1 MVEAEKQR
9 NNTCRKQVK
18 VITVSVCMIVKNE
31 EKVLARCLDSLRPI
45 ADEIIIADTG
55 STDATKEIAA
65 RYTDK
70 IYDFT
75 WVDDFSAARNFVF
88 SKATKEYVYSA
99 DADEVLD
106 AENCRKFLQLKQLL
120 LPEIEM
126 VQFLYT
132 NQLQHNTTYNYDTEY
147 RPKLYK
153 RLREFVWEDPLHES
167 VRREPVIYDS
177 DIAIIHMPERPHGTR
192 DFEIMQKTIQTQGG
206 LSKKLRKMYARELFI
221 AGKDDDFVAAESYF
235 AGILEA
241 SDTEPEGITEALC
254 VLAKAAEARQ
264 DVEGF
269 FKVVL
274 KSVATGNPPAEICTL
289 LGAHFEARGE
299 VQEGSIWYYNAAFE
313 TEPVLSLTYGT
324 KMPLEGLVRCKRAIG
339 DEISATEFE
348 RKLEEKLKD

>member
-1 MVEAEKQR
+1 M
-9 NNTCRKQVK
+9 
-18 VITVSVCMIVKNE
+18 ITISVCMIVKNE

-75 WVDDFSAARNFVF
+75 WVDDFAAARNFVF
-88 SKATKEYVYSA
+88 SKATKEYIYSA

-106 AENCRKFLQLKQLL
+106 TENCKKFLQLKQLL
-120 LPEIEM
+120 LPEVEM

-192 DFEIMQKTIQTQGG
+192 DFEIMQRTIRTQGG
-206 LSKKLRKMYARELFI
+206 LSKKLRNMYARELFI
-221 AGKDDDFVAAESYF
+221 AGKDSDFVTAEAYF
-235 AGILEA
+235 AAALEA
-241 SDTEPEGITEALC
+241 PDTEPEGVTEALC
-254 VLAKAAEARQ
+254 VLAKSAQAQ
-264 DVEGF
+264 KNTEGF
-269 FKVVL
+269 FKAVL
-274 KSVATGNPPAEICTL
+274 KAVVAGNPPAEICTL
-289 LGAHFEARGE
+289 LGAHYEASGE
-299 VQEGSIWYYNAAFE
+299 FQESAIWYYNAAFE
-313 TEPVLSLTYGT
+313 TEPVLSLSYGT
-324 KMPLEGLVRCKRAIG
+324 KLPLEGLVRCKRAIG
-339 DEISATEFE
+339 DEISAVEFE
-348 RKLEEKLKD
+348 KKLAEYT

>member
-1 MVEAEKQR
+1 MFSKTAHRV
-9 NNTCRKQVK
+9 RKEGRM
-18 VITVSVCMIVKNE
+18 ITISVCMIVKNE

-70 IYDFT
+70 IFDFT
-75 WVDDFSAARNFVF
+75 WVDDFAAARNFVF
-88 SKATKEYVYSA
+88 SKASGDYIYSA

-106 AENCRKFLQLKQLL
+106 EVNCKKFLRLKEAL

-167 VRREPVIYDS
+167 VRKEPVIYDS

-192 DFEIMQKTIQTQGG
+192 DFEIMQKTIRTRGG

-221 AGKDDDFVAAESYF
+221 AGKDSDFLNAEPYF
-235 AGILEA
+235 TEILEA
-241 SDTEPEGITEALC
+241 SDTETEGIAEALC
-254 VLAKAAEARQ
+254 VLAKAGAAKQ
-264 DVEGF
+264 DTESF
-269 FKVVL
+269 FKTVL
-274 KSVATGNPPAEICTL
+274 KAVATGNPPAEICTL
-289 LGAHFEARGE
+289 LGEHFETSGE
-299 VQEGSIWYYNAAFE
+299 YAEAAIWYYNAAFE
-313 TEPVLSLTYGT
+313 TEPVLSLSYGT
-324 KMPLEGLVRCKRAIG
+324 KIPLAGLVRCKRTLG
-339 DEISATEFE
+339 DEASASDFE
-348 RKLEEKLKD
+348 RKLQEYT

>member
-1 MVEAEKQR
+1 M
-9 NNTCRKQVK
+9 
-18 VITVSVCMIVKNE
+18 ITISVCMIVKNE

-75 WVDDFSAARNFVF
+75 WIDDFAAARNFVF
-88 SKATKEYVYSA
+88 SKATQDYIYSA

-106 AENCRKFLQLKQLL
+106 AENCKKFLQLKQLL

-153 RLREFVWEDPLHES
+153 RLREFVWEDPLHEA

-177 DIAIIHMPERPHGTR
+177 DITVIHMPERPHGTR
-192 DFEIMQKTIQTQGG
+192 DFEIMQKTIRTQGG
-206 LSKKLRKMYARELFI
+206 LSKKLRNMYARELFI
-221 AGKDDDFVAAESYF
+221 AGKNSDFVDAESYF
-235 AGILEA
+235 TGILEA
-241 SDTEPEGITEALC
+241 TDTEAEGITEALC

-264 DVEGF
+264 DAEGF
-269 FKVVL
+269 FKAVL
-274 KSVATGNPPAEICTL
+274 KAVVTGNPPSEVCTL
-289 LGAHFEARGE
+289 LGAHYEARE
-299 VQEGSIWYYNAAFE
+299 EYEESSIWYYNAAFE
-313 TEPVLSLTYGT
+313 TEPVLSLLYGT
-324 KMPLEGLVRCKRAIG
+324 RLPLEGLIRCKRATG
-339 DEISATEFE
+339 DTVSAEEFE
-348 RKLEEKLKD
+348 RKLGEYT

>member
-1 MVEAEKQR
+1 M
-9 NNTCRKQVK
+9 
-18 VITVSVCMIVKNE
+18 ITISVCMIVKNE

-55 STDATKEIAA
+55 STDTTKEIAA

-75 WVDDFSAARNFVF
+75 WIDDFAAARNFAF
-88 SKATKEYVYSA
+88 SKATKDYIYSA

-106 AENCRKFLQLKQLL
+106 EVNCKKFLQLKQLM
-120 LPEIEM
+120 LPEVEM

-192 DFEIMQKTIQTQGG
+192 DFEIMQKTIRTQGG
-206 LSKKLRKMYARELFI
+206 LSKKLRNMYARELFI
-221 AGKDDDFVAAESYF
+221 AGKDSDFVTAEAYF
-235 AGILEA
+235 TGIVEA
-241 SDTEPEGITEALC
+241 SDTEPEGVMEALC
-254 VLAKAAEARQ
+254 VLVKAAGARQ
-264 DVEGF
+264 DAEGF
-269 FKVVL
+269 FKAAL
-274 KSVATGNPPAEICTL
+274 KAVATGNPPSEVCTL
-289 LGAHFEARGE
+289 LGAHYEARE
-299 VQEGSIWYYNAAFE
+299 EYEESSIWYYNAAFE
-313 TEPVLSLTYGT
+313 TEPVLSLSYGT
-324 KMPLEGLVRCKRAIG
+324 KLPLEGLVRCKRAIG
-339 DEISATEFE
+339 DEASAREFE
-348 RKLEEKLKD
+348 RQLEERV

>member
-1 MVEAEKQR
+1 M
-9 NNTCRKQVK
+9 
-18 VITVSVCMIVKNE
+18 
-31 EKVLARCLDSLRPI
+31 RPI

-75 WVDDFSAARNFVF
+75 WVDDFAAARNFVF
-88 SKATKEYVYSA
+88 SKATQDYIYSA

-153 RLREFVWEDPLHES
+153 RLREFVWEDPLHEA

-177 DIAIIHMPERPHGTR
+177 DIAIIPMPERPHGTR
-192 DFEIMQKTIQTQGG
+192 DFEIMQKTIRTQGG

-221 AGKDDDFVAAESYF
+221 AGQDSDFADAENYF
-235 AGILEA
+235 ADILEA
-241 SDTEPEGITEALC
+241 ADTEAEGITEALC

-264 DVEGF
+264 DTENF
-269 FKVVL
+269 FKSVL
-274 KSVATGNPPAEICTL
+274 KAVAAGNPPAEICTL
-289 LGAHFEARGE
+289 LGQHYEARGE
-299 VQEGSIWYYNAAFE
+299 YAEGSIWYYNAAFE
-313 TEPVLSLTYGT
+313 TEPVLSLLYGI
-324 KMPLEGLVRCKRAIG
+324 KLPLEGLVRCKRAVG
-339 DEISATEFE
+339 DENSAAEFE
-348 RKLEEKLKD
+348 SKLEEYIWEKQRNN

>member
-1 MVEAEKQR
+1 M
-9 NNTCRKQVK
+9 
-18 VITVSVCMIVKNE
+18 ITISVCMIVKNE

-75 WVDDFSAARNFVF
+75 WVDDFAVARNFVF
-88 SKATKEYVYSA
+88 SKATRDYIYSA

-132 NQLQHNTTYNYDTEY
+132 NQLAHNTTYNYDAEY

-192 DFEIMQKTIQTQGG
+192 DFEIMQKTIKTQGG

-221 AGKDDDFVAAESYF
+221 AGKDSDFVTAEDYF
-235 AGILEA
+235 ANVLEA
-241 SDTEPEGITEALC
+241 SDTEPEGIMEALC

-264 DVEGF
+264 DTEDF
-269 FKVVL
+269 FKAVL
-274 KSVATGNPPAEICTL
+274 KAVAMENPPAEICTL
-289 LGAHFEARGE
+289 LGAHYEARE
-299 VQEGSIWYYNAAFE
+299 EYAEGAIWYYNAAFE
-313 TEPVLSLTYGT
+313 TEPVLSLSYGT
-324 KMPLEGLVRCKRAIG
+324 KLPLEGLIRCKRAIG
-339 DEISATEFE
+339 DTASAEEFE
-348 RKLEEKLKD
+348 QKLKEYT

>member
-1 MVEAEKQR
+1 M
-9 NNTCRKQVK
+9 
-18 VITVSVCMIVKNE
+18 ITISVCMIVKNE

-75 WVDDFSAARNFVF
+75 WIDDFAAARNFVF
-88 SKATKEYVYSA
+88 SKATQDYIYSA

-106 AENCRKFLQLKQLL
+106 EVNCKKFLQLKQLL

-153 RLREFVWEDPLHES
+153 RLREFVWENPLHES

-192 DFEIMQKTIQTQGG
+192 DFEIMTQGG
-206 LSKKLRKMYARELFI
+206 LSKKLRNMYARELFI
-221 AGKDDDFVAAESYF
+221 AGKDSDFVDAESYF
-235 AGILEA
+235 AGILETP
-241 SDTEPEGITEALC
+241 DTEAEGITEALC

-264 DVEGF
+264 DAEGF
-269 FKVVL
+269 FKAVL
-274 KSVATGNPPAEICTL
+274 KAVATGNPPSEVCTL
-289 LGAHFEARGE
+289 LGAHYEARE
-299 VQEGSIWYYNAAFE
+299 EYEESSIWYYNAAFE
-313 TEPVLSLTYGT
+313 TEPVLSLLYGT
-324 KMPLEGLVRCKRAIG
+324 RLPLEGLIRCKRATG
-339 DEISATEFE
+339 DTVSAEEFE
-348 RKLEEKLKD
+348 RKLGEYT

>member
-1 MVEAEKQR
+1 M
-9 NNTCRKQVK
+9 
-18 VITVSVCMIVKNE
+18 ITISVCMIVKNE

-75 WVDDFSAARNFVF
+75 WIDDFAAARNFVF
-88 SKATKEYVYSA
+88 SKATQDYIYSA

-106 AENCRKFLQLKQLL
+106 EVNCKKFLQLKQLL

-153 RLREFVWEDPLHES
+153 RLREFVWENPLHES

-192 DFEIMQKTIQTQGG
+192 DFEIMQKTIRTQGG
-206 LSKKLRKMYARELFI
+206 LSKKLRNMYARELFI
-221 AGKDDDFVAAESYF
+221 AGKDSDFVDAESYF
-235 AGILEA
+235 AGILETP
-241 SDTEPEGITEALC
+241 DTEAEGITEALC

-264 DVEGF
+264 DAEGF
-269 FKVVL
+269 FKAVL
-274 KSVATGNPPAEICTL
+274 KAVATGNPPSEVCTL
-289 LGAHFEARGE
+289 LGAHYEARE
-299 VQEGSIWYYNAAFE
+299 EYEESSIWYYNAAFE
-313 TEPVLSLTYGT
+313 TEPVLSLLYGT
-324 KMPLEGLVRCKRAIG
+324 RLPLEGLIRCKRATG
-339 DEISATEFE
+339 DTVSAEEFE
-348 RKLEEKLKD
+348 RKLGEYT

>member
-1 MVEAEKQR
+1 M
-9 NNTCRKQVK
+9 
-18 VITVSVCMIVKNE
+18 ITISVCMIVKNE

-75 WVDDFSAARNFVF
+75 WVDDFAAARNFVF
-88 SKATKEYVYSA
+88 SKATKEYIYSA

-106 AENCRKFLQLKQLL
+106 EANCKKFLQLKQLL

-192 DFEIMQKTIQTQGG
+192 DFEIMQKRIQTYGWI
-206 LSKKLRKMYARELFI
+206 SKKLRKMYARELYI
-221 AGKDDDFVAAESYF
+221 VGKDEDFVAAEAYF
-235 AGILEA
+235 SEILE
-241 SDTEPEGITEALC
+241 TPEIEPDEVTEALC

-264 DVEGF
+264 DTEGF
-269 FKVVL
+269 FKAAL
-274 KSVATGNPPAEICTL
+274 KTVATGNPPAEICTL
-289 LGAHFEARGE
+289 LGAHYEARGE
-299 VQEGSIWYYNAAFE
+299 FQEAAIWYYNAAFE
-313 TEPVLSLTYGT
+313 TEPVLSLAYGT
-324 KMPLEGLVRCKRAIG
+324 KLPLEGLVRCKRAIG
-339 DEISATEFE
+339 DEVSALEFE
-348 RKLEEKLKD
+348 RKLEEYT

>member
-1 MVEAEKQR
+1 M
-9 NNTCRKQVK
+9 
-18 VITVSVCMIVKNE
+18 ITISVCMIVKNE

-75 WVDDFSAARNFVF
+75 WIDDFAAARNFVF
-88 SKATKEYVYSA
+88 SKATKDYIYSA

-132 NQLQHNTTYNYDTEY
+132 NQLAHNTTYNYDTEY

-177 DIAIIHMPERPHGTR
+177 DIAVIHMPERLHGTR
-192 DFEIMQKTIQTQGG
+192 DFEIMQKTIRTQGG
-206 LSKKLRKMYARELFI
+206 LSKKLRNMYARELFI
-221 AGKDDDFVAAESYF
+221 AGKDSDFVDAESYF
-235 AGILEA
+235 SGVLEA
-241 SDTEPEGITEALC
+241 TDTEAEGITEALC
-254 VLAKAAEARQ
+254 VLAKAAEAQ
-264 DVEGF
+264 KDTESF
-269 FKVVL
+269 FKAVL
-274 KSVATGNPPAEICTL
+274 KAVATGNPPAEICTL
-289 LGAHFEARGE
+289 LGTHYEAE
-299 VQEGSIWYYNAAFE
+299 EEYAEASIWYYNAAFE
-313 TEPVLSLTYGT
+313 TEPVLSLAYGT
-324 KMPLEGLVRCKRAIG
+324 KLPLEGLVRCKRAIG
-339 DEISATEFE
+339 DEDSAIEFE
-348 RKLEEKLKD
+348 RKLEVYT

>member
-1 MVEAEKQR
+1 M
-9 NNTCRKQVK
+9 
-18 VITVSVCMIVKNE
+18 ITISVCMIVKNE

-75 WVDDFSAARNFVF
+75 WIDDFAAARNFVF
-88 SKATKEYVYSA
+88 SKATQDYIYSA

-106 AENCRKFLQLKQLL
+106 AENCKKFLQLKQLL

-153 RLREFVWEDPLHES
+153 RLREFVWEDPLHEA

-177 DIAIIHMPERPHGTR
+177 DITVIHMPERPHGTR
-192 DFEIMQKTIQTQGG
+192 DFEIMQKTIRTQGG
-206 LSKKLRKMYARELFI
+206 LSKKLRNMYARELFI
-221 AGKDDDFVAAESYF
+221 AGKDSDFVDAESYF
-235 AGILEA
+235 TGILEA
-241 SDTEPEGITEALC
+241 TDTEAEGITEALC

-264 DVEGF
+264 DAEGF
-269 FKVVL
+269 FKAVL
-274 KSVATGNPPAEICTL
+274 KAVATGNPPSEVCTL
-289 LGAHFEARGE
+289 LGAHYEARE
-299 VQEGSIWYYNAAFE
+299 EYEESSIWYYNAAFE
-313 TEPVLSLTYGT
+313 TEPVLSLLYGT
-324 KMPLEGLVRCKRAIG
+324 RLPLEGLIRCKRATG
-339 DEISATEFE
+339 DTVSAEEFE
-348 RKLEEKLKD
+348 RKLGEYT

>member
-1 MVEAEKQR
+1 M
-9 NNTCRKQVK
+9 
-18 VITVSVCMIVKNE
+18 ITISVCMIVKNE

-75 WVDDFSAARNFVF
+75 WVDDFAVARNFVF
-88 SKATKEYVYSA
+88 SKATKDYIYSA

-106 AENCRKFLQLKQLL
+106 EANCKKFLQLKQLL

-132 NQLQHNTTYNYDTEY
+132 NQLKHNTTYNYDTEY

-192 DFEIMQKTIQTQGG
+192 DFEIMQKTIQKQGG

-221 AGKDDDFVAAESYF
+221 AGKDSDFVNAESYF
-235 AGILEA
+235 AAVLEA
-241 SDTEPEGITEALC
+241 PDTEAEGMTEALC
-254 VLAKAAEARQ
+254 VLAKAAEVRQ
-264 DVEGF
+264 DTEGF
-269 FKVVL
+269 FKAVL
-274 KSVATGNPPAEICTL
+274 KAVATGNPPAEICTL
-289 LGAHFEARGE
+289 LGTHYEARE
-299 VQEGSIWYYNAAFE
+299 DYAESCIWYYNAAFE
-313 TEPVLSLTYGT
+313 TEPVLSLAYGT
-324 KMPLEGLVRCKRAIG
+324 KLPLAGLVRCKRALG
-339 DEISATEFE
+339 DEASAAEFE
-348 RKLEEKLKD
+348 RKLEEYT

>member
-1 MVEAEKQR
+1 M
-9 NNTCRKQVK
+9 
-18 VITVSVCMIVKNE
+18 ITISVCMIVKNE

-75 WVDDFSAARNFVF
+75 WVDDFAAARNFVF
-88 SKATKEYVYSA
+88 SKATKEYIYSA

-106 AENCRKFLQLKQLL
+106 AENCKKFLQLKQLL

-153 RLREFVWEDPLHES
+153 RLREFVWEDPLHEA

-177 DIAIIHMPERPHGTR
+177 DIAVIHMPERPHGTR
-192 DFEIMQKTIQTQGG
+192 DFEIMQKTIRIQGG

-221 AGKDDDFVAAESYF
+221 AGKDNDFADAEGYF
-235 AGILEA
+235 SEILEA
-241 SDTEPEGITEALC
+241 PDTEPGGITEALC
-254 VLAKAAEARQ
+254 ILAKTAEAQ
-264 DVEGF
+264 KDAEGF
-269 FKVVL
+269 FKAVL
-274 KSVATGNPPAEICTL
+274 KAVAAGNPPAEICTL
-289 LGAHFEARGE
+289 LGMHYEATEEFRE
-299 VQEGSIWYYNAAFE
+299 ASIWYYNAAFE
-313 TEPVLSLTYGT
+313 TEPVLSLAYGT
-324 KMPLEGLVRCKRAIG
+324 KLPLEGLVRCKRAIG
-339 DEISATEFE
+339 DTASAAEFE
-348 RKLEEKLKD
+348 QKLREYT

>member
-1 MVEAEKQR
+1 M
-9 NNTCRKQVK
+9 
-18 VITVSVCMIVKNE
+18 ISISVCMIVKNE

-75 WVDDFSAARNFVF
+75 WVDDFAAARNFVF
-88 SKATKEYVYSA
+88 SKATKEYIYSA

-153 RLREFVWEDPLHES
+153 RLREFVWEDPLHEA

-177 DIAIIHMPERPHGTR
+177 DIAVIHMPERPHGTR
-192 DFEIMQKTIQTQGG
+192 DFEIMQKTIRTQGG

-221 AGKDDDFVAAESYF
+221 AGKDSDFADAEGYF
-235 AGILEA
+235 TEILEA
-241 SDTEPEGITEALC
+241 PDTEPEGITEALC
-254 VLAKAAEARQ
+254 ILAKAAEAQ
-264 DVEGF
+264 KDVEGF
-269 FKVVL
+269 FKAVL
-274 KSVATGNPPAEICTL
+274 KTVAAGNPPAEICTL
-289 LGAHFEARGE
+289 LGMHYEATEEFRE
-299 VQEGSIWYYNAAFE
+299 ASIWYYNAAFE
-313 TEPVLSLTYGT
+313 TEPVLSLAYGT
-324 KMPLEGLVRCKRAIG
+324 KLPLEGLVRCKRAIG
-339 DEISATEFE
+339 DTASAAEFE
-348 RKLEEKLKD
+348 QKLREYT